1 MKVYFDDE
9 DLDGQFQRTLTHAYE
24 RGADLGEAFATAAR
38 ITPGD
43 DESWYREWSASAA
56 AAQAAAKASRNAGR
70 THSATDAFLRACEYH
85 RQAMF
90 YLRGD
95 LDDPRAKE
103 SYLEL
108 RECFRQ
114 AIGGLPYE
122 VEAVRIPY
130 QGTTLNGYLM
140 TPDGPDEP
148 RPTVLFPAGYD
159 SVAEECHLYGASAIR
174 RGYTVLAFEGPGQG
188 GVLYEQGLHLR
199 PDFEAVLTPV
209 VDFALTRPE
218 VDGKG
223 WRCSDDRSAATS
235 LPAARQPNTG
245 SRPSFATGPGRPWRE
260 GEGTRAGT
268 GAGSDPVERLEGRR
282 PACPDDG
289 QPAGATDMATA
300 NGSTWDSYLPRV
312 PAHAPR
318 FHPGRPRRRHH
329 LPHPGHRGRGRLRR
343 RAIEAVVRV
352 ACVPEGLPGVHR
364 GRRDKRAHGRARPAG
379 VGRLRLRLARC
390 DVDGLRPRTRPR
402 TSPLRGGYSG

>member
-95 LDDPRAKE
+95 LDDPRVKE

-140 TPDGPDEP
+140 TP
-148 RPTVLFPAGYD
+148 
-159 SVAEECHLYGASAIR
+159 
-174 RGYTVLAFEGPGQG
+174 
-188 GVLYEQGLHLR
+188 
-199 PDFEAVLTPV
+199 
-209 VDFALTRPE
+209 
-218 VDGKG
+218 
-223 WRCSDDRSAATS
+223 
-235 LPAARQPNTG
+235 
-245 SRPSFATGPGRPWRE
+245 
-260 GEGTRAGT
+260 
-268 GAGSDPVERLEGRR
+268 
-282 PACPDDG
+282 
-289 QPAGATDMATA
+289 
-300 NGSTWDSYLPRV
+300 
-312 PAHAPR
+312 
-318 FHPGRPRRRHH
+318 
-329 LPHPGHRGRGRLRR
+329 
-343 RAIEAVVRV
+343 
-352 ACVPEGLPGVHR
+352 
-364 GRRDKRAHGRARPAG
+364 
-379 VGRLRLRLARC
+379 
-390 DVDGLRPRTRPR
+390 
-402 TSPLRGGYSG
+402 